1 MTTTDPEHETLV
13 TPEMLERKGVWGST
27 RLSPPVSE
35 SDIRKWAIAVY
46 YPEEPPR
53 LFWDEAYAATT
64 VHGGIVAPEEF
75 NPFAW
80 MTSEPAGVPPSGA
93 GRVDPDRTERLLGI
107 DPPSL
112 EFMLNGGIEV
122 EYGVRMRPG
131 DVITSVQTLAGYRER
146 EGRLGLML
154 FTTSRNVW
162 TNQHGEVV
170 KRSQGTVIRY

>member
-1 MTTTDPEHETLV
+1 MTLISEAMQAAVGRE
-13 TPEMLERKGVWGST
+13 
-27 RLSPPVSE
+27 LSRAVSYPISV

-80 MTSEPAGVPPSGA
+80 MTAEPSGVPPSGA
-93 GRVDPDRTERLLGI
+93 SRVDPDRTERLLGI
-107 DPPSL
+107 EPPGL
-112 EFMLNGGIEV
+112 KFMLNGGIDV

-131 DVITSVQTLAGYRER
+131 DVITSVQSLAGYRER
-146 EGRLGLML
+146 EGRLGQML
-154 FTTSRNVW
+154 VSTSENVW
-162 TNQHGEVV
+162 TNQRGEVV
-170 KRSQGTVIRY
+170 RRYQGTVIRY